1 MSDLYGR
8 SFSLD
13 DQIHFE
19 QRKDISMTTRQT
31 VLTGTVWEERAGYSR
46 AVRVGDQ
53 IFVSGTTATDPDGK
67 TVGVNDPA
75 EQARY
80 IMELIRGALEELDSG
95 IEDVVRWRC
104 YLVNAD
110 HWMHVADVMGSY
122 FREVRPVSTLYE
134 VSRLVGDDYLVEI
147 EVDAIAGSGER
158 A

>member
-1 MSDLYGR
+1 
-8 SFSLD
+8 
-13 DQIHFE
+13 
-19 QRKDISMTTRQT
+19 MTTRQT

-122 FREVRPVSTLYE
+122 FRDVRPVSTLYE